1 MLKEIKIKHFQK
13 KIFIVNETPKPCKIE
28 RFKNQEDFE
37 NLLV

>member
-1 MLKEIKIKHFQK
+1 MKKKYFQK
-13 KIFIVNETPKPCKIE
+13 KIPIVHETPKPCKIE